1 VVIDVPLTSGA
12 LLEAAARLL
21 SGAGV
26 PEARR
31 EAARLAEAAWGLGP
45 GQARVQADQ
54 ERSHQEGE
62 RLLALAGRRTRGEP
76 LAHVTGSAGFRRLD
90 LASDGRA
97 LIPRPETEGLVGL
110 VLERMDRG
118 VVADIGTGSGCIALS
133 LAQEGRYD
141 RVIGVDASPDAIAQ
155 ARENGERL
163 GLAVDWRLGDLVE
176 PLRGESPDVLVAN
189 PPYLTGDEYRAL
201 APAVRAWEPRQ
212 ALESGEDGL
221 EATRRLLREGR
232 DVVRPGGWIAL
243 EVDCHRAAEVA
254 SLAAESGWIAPAVHL
269 DLYDRARFV
278 LARRSETS

>member
-133 LAQEGRYD
+133 LAQEGNYD
-141 RVIGVDASPDAIAQ
+141 RVLGIDCSGEALDL
-155 ARENGERL
+155 ARANAART
-163 GLAVDWRLGDLVE
+163 GLVVEWRLGDLVE
-176 PLRGESPDVLVAN
+176 PLRGESVDVLVAN
-189 PPYLTGDEYRAL
+189 PPYLTGDEYEGLDA
-201 APAVRAWEPRQ
+201 AVRDWEPRL
-212 ALESGEDGL
+212 ALESGPDGL
-221 EATRRLLREGR
+221 DVTRRLLEAGAA
-232 DVVRPGGWIAL
+232 VVRPGGWMAL
-243 EVDCHRAAEVA
+243 EVDCERAAAVA
-254 SLAAESGWIAPAVHL
+254 GLAAGFGWTAPAVYR
-269 DLYDRARFV
+269 DLYDRARYV